1 MQPDKAKIRFF
12 CAVLVALALAGC
24 SSRPDPALRL
34 AATQPPEAS
43 PVSLLVATTRRPS
56 DDPGL
61 RFGGER
67 TLGVNF
73 AEMTV
78 SIPPSHQTGEIRW
91 PQGGTPDPTS
101 AFAATRFETVP
112 RGGIRPALHAAMR
125 KNRSSHV
132 LVFVHGYNTR
142 FDEAAFRLA
151 QIVHDSRA
159 NVTPVLFSWPSWGS
173 LASYPYDRESAAISR
188 DGLETVLRELSRDS
202 GVSQVSILAHSM
214 GGWLTLETLRQMAI
228 REKRIFPKITDI
240 MLAAPDVDVDV
251 ALAQGRAIQ
260 AVPQKARFT
269 LFVSADDKALNASR
283 FLWGSRD
290 RLGSLNTQEEPYKT
304 NLAKGGIDVIDLTTT
319 ESSDSLNH
327 GKFASS
333 PPVVRLI
340 GTRLASGQRLH
351 GETSLLEE
359 AGAITQGTVRA
370 VGDVVTTP
378 LRIGTPGP
386 PGTGPTASATPD

>member
-1 MQPDKAKIRFF
+1 
-12 CAVLVALALAGC
+12 
-24 SSRPDPALRL
+24 
-34 AATQPPEAS
+34 
-43 PVSLLVATTRRPS
+43 
-56 DDPGL
+56 
-61 RFGGER
+61 
-67 TLGVNF
+67 
-73 AEMTV
+73 
-78 SIPPSHQTGEIRW
+78 
-91 PQGGTPDPTS
+91 
-101 AFAATRFETVP
+101 
-112 RGGIRPALHAAMR
+112 
-125 KNRSSHV
+125 
-132 LVFVHGYNTR
+132 
-142 FDEAAFRLA
+142 A

-188 DGLETVLRELSRDS
+188 DGLESVLRDLARDPA
-202 GVSQVSILAHSM
+202 VSQVSILAHSM

-228 REKRIFPKITDI
+228 REKQIFPKITDI

-260 AVPQKARFT
+260 GVPRKAQIT

-290 RLGSLNTQEEPYKT
+290 RLGSLNADQEPYKT
-304 NLAKGGIDVIDLTTT
+304 NLAKSGVEVIDLTATA
-319 ESSDSLNH
+319 SGDSLNH

-370 VGDVVTTP
+370 VGNVVTAP
-378 LRIGTPGP
+378 LRIGTQNPLDSEP
-386 PGTGPTASATPD
+386 PASSSLD